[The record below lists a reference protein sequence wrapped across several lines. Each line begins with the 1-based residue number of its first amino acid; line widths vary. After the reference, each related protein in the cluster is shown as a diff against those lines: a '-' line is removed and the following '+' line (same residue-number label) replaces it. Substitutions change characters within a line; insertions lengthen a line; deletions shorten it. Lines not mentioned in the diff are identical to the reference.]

1 VLDFATLTQI
11 INASRLVNFTTPP
24 TQETDPLVF
33 DGDFIAP
40 FLFPLPGNNPY
51 QDKFT
56 IRADFFNL
64 FNRVNFGKP
73 VNAISSSLFGQSTDA
88 FRPRIIQFVGRFD
101 F

>member
-1 VLDFATLTQI
+1 MDFTV
-11 INASRLVNFTTPP
+11 SKRF
-24 TQETDPLVF
+24 
-33 DGDFIAP
+33 P
-40 FLFPLPGNNPY
+40 FGGEGKY
-51 QDKFT
+51 KFT

-73 VNAISSSLFGQSTDA
+73 VNTIVSANFGQSIDT